1 MHLPVLSPLPV
12 WQVTETVSS
21 RVGCVLASSVWLF
34 SNFWSMM
41 TCSWGWHRTDLVF
54 VLSKYILAWHWMVV
68 KYSVCGECV
77 YTQVSAYLCM
87 RSEKRRTSQWDNFAG
102 GPLQPVNKHF
112 CTTQFLY
119 LFWGLKL
126 TQLQILTVGKK
137 ILQPFL
143 LTTQMPSDLTSYNNK

>member
-1 MHLPVLSPLPV
+1 MHLPVSSPLPV

-21 RVGCVLASSVWLF
+21 RVGCVLASPVWLF

-41 TCSWGWHRTDLVF
+41 TCSSWGWHPTDLVF

-68 KYSVCGECV
+68 KYSVCECV
-77 YTQVSAYLCM
+77 YTQVSAYLCV

-102 GPLQPVNKHF
+102 GPLQPVNRHLLYHSILVPF
-112 CTTQFLY
+112 LRFETYSTT
-119 LFWGLKL
+119 
-126 TQLQILTVGKK
+126 LTVGKK
-137 ILQPFL
+137 ILQPFI